1 MTESQI
7 HRKTQAQEQSIVG
20 GIATNQST
28 VSRPMRVVHSVPE
41 QLLPDHVP
49 DDVAEE
55 EGGVRRD

>member
-7 HRKTQAQEQSIVG
+7 HRKTQAQEQSIMG
-20 GIATNQST
+20 GIATKQST